1 MYPGVCAPVTA
12 HHPNRER
19 FISSPDKGR
28 TMSREA
34 IETTGKV
41 TVCNAVTGEME
52 EVERVVRS
60 VEEWRRQPPS

>member
-1 MYPGVCAPVTA
+1 
-12 HHPNRER
+12 
-19 FISSPDKGR
+19 
-28 TMSREA
+28 MSREA